1 MITSV
6 ALPLIAFSALAILL
20 PRLFLPFMPETAG
33 GLVMNGIM
41 VYAIITGLAAIFFFW
56 SYTQQDTRVTELLGL
71 EPARSVAHFLRL
83 GVMSSVVWA
92 PVMVLRIAGLHR
104 HWKENTW

>member
-6 ALPLIAFSALAILL
+6 ALPLIVFSVLAVVL
-20 PRLFLPFMPETAG
+20 PRLVLPVMPETPG
-33 GLVMNGIM
+33 GLVLNGLI
-41 VYAIITGLAAIFFFW
+41 VYILILAVAALYFFW
-56 SYTQQDTRVTELLGL
+56 SYTQQDTRVAELLGL
-71 EPARSVAHFLRL
+71 EPAQSVVHFARL

-92 PVMVLRIAGLHR
+92 PIIVLRIAGLHR